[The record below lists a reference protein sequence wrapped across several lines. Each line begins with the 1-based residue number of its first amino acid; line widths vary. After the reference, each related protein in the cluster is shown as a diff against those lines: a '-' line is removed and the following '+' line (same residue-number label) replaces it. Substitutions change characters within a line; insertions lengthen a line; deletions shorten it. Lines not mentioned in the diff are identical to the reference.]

1 MADPQTFLALLLVA
15 GLMLWQ
21 AYRLSRGAAQR
32 RAWRAG
38 YFNRVQSL
46 LANPRIRIEPGG
58 FARLTGRLDGTPVDL
73 QAVPD
78 TLTTRKLPALWVLAT
93 LPEPTPLRHTWHLM
107 LRPRGAETFSAFDRL
122 PRLLS
127 PVSGL
132 PEDSAVRT
140 DAPTGEPPALL
151 AEAVSR
157 LGEDRLKEVILS
169 PKGLRLTWL
178 AEEAPRASYML
189 FRDSE
194 MGKLPLEPST
204 LTPFLEVLLEFRVVL
219 APEPERL
226 RA

>member
-1 MADPQTFLALLLVA
+1 MTHSQTFIALLLVA

-38 YFNRVQSL
+38 YFDKARSL
-46 LANPRIRIEPGG
+46 LNDSRTRVEPGG
-58 FARLTGRLDGTPVDL
+58 FARLTGRLDGAPFDL

-93 LPEPTPLRHTWHLM
+93 LPEPTPLPHTWHLM
-107 LRPRGAETFSAFDRL
+107 LRPRGAETFSTFDRL

-127 PVSGL
+127 PVPGL

-151 AEAVSR
+151 AEAVKR

-169 PKGLRLTWL
+169 PRGLRLTWL
-178 AEEAPRASYML
+178 AEEAPRASYIL

-194 MGKLPLEPST
+194 MGKTPLDSPA
-204 LTPFLEVLLEFRVVL
+204 LAPFLEVLLDFRIFL

>member
-1 MADPQTFLALLLVA
+1 MADPQTFLALLLLG

-21 AYRLSRGAAQR
+21 AHRLTRGAAQR

-38 YFNRVQSL
+38 YFDRVRSL
-46 LANPRIRIEPGG
+46 LNNPRTRIEPGG
-58 FARLTGRLDGTPVDL
+58 FARLRGRLDGAPFDL

-107 LRPRGAETFSAFDRL
+107 LRPRGAETFSTFDRL

-127 PVSGL
+127 PVSGF
-132 PEDSAVRT
+132 PADSAVRT
-140 DAPTGEPPALL
+140 DAPTGEPPTLL

-178 AEEAPRASYML
+178 AEEAPRASYIL

-194 MGKLPLEPST
+194 MGRSPLDPQA
-204 LTPFLEVLLEFRVVL
+204 LAPFLEVLLDFRVVL